1 VFLTRST
8 LKCYILFW
16 VLFVP
21 TTEEKRMSSQ
31 QSRNKAIEKE
41 TLLRSGR
48 KQFLKMLDANE
59 EIKKEEEIRRAKER
73 KFVSSVPELMKKSK
87 QRQ

>member
-1 VFLTRST
+1 
-8 LKCYILFW
+8 
-16 VLFVP
+16 
-21 TTEEKRMSSQ
+21 MSSQ

>member
-1 VFLTRST
+1 
-8 LKCYILFW
+8 

>member
-1 VFLTRST
+1 VFLTKST
-8 LKCYILFW
+8 LICYIIFW

-48 KQFLKMLDANE
+48 KQFLRMLDANE

>member
-1 VFLTRST
+1 VFLTKST
-8 LKCYILFW
+8 LICYIIFW

-41 TLLRSGR
+41 NLLRSGR
-48 KQFLKMLDANE
+48 KQFLRMLDANE

-73 KFVSSVPELMKKSK
+73 KFISSVPELMKKSK
-87 QRQ
+87 QR

>member
-1 VFLTRST
+1 MFLTKST
-8 LKCYILFW
+8 LICYIIFW

-41 TLLRSGR
+41 NLLRSGR
-48 KQFLKMLDANE
+48 KQFLRMLDANE